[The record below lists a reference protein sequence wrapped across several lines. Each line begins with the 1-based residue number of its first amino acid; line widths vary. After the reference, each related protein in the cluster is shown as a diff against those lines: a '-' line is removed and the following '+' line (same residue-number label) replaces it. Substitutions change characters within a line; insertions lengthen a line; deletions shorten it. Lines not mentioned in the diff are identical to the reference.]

1 MLFNTIE
8 FVVFFVV
15 VLAAIV
21 IVRNRS
27 FQHLFLLAASY
38 FFFYFSSNYLLSLLI
53 ISTILDF
60 YVGKEIWKTKDKTKR
75 KLLLSASLDGNLGLL
90 GFFNKKDKE
99 NLDKGLEKTK
109 GSFFSN
115 ISKTV
120 LGKSRVDEGLLDEL
134 EGALIAS
141 DVGVETTV
149 KIINRLVIITQH

>member
-75 KLLLSASLDGNLGLL
+75 KLLLSASLAGNLGLL
-90 GFFNKKDKE
+90 GFFKYSDFAVAQFNILGNYLNFMDDIPF
-99 NLDKGLEKTK
+99 LGLALPI
-109 GSFFSN
+109 GISFYTS
-115 ISKTV
+115 SHW
-120 LGKSRVDEGLLDEL
+120 KSFLRLT
-134 EGALIAS
+134 GAVNS
-141 DVGVETTV
+141 M
-149 KIINRLVIITQH
+149 N